1 MLELKDESCLRF
13 RKRQKN
19 VPEKEH
25 GTADAH
31 NNVVLANHKLLQ
43 KWVGDKIKQGP
54 GDWVSAVFTAG
65 ENLLCH

>member
-1 MLELKDESCLRF
+1 MRVVCGSENDRRMS
-13 RKRQKN
+13 Q
-19 VPEKEH
+19 EKEH

-31 NNVVLANHKLLQ
+31 NSVVLANHKLLQ